1 MILFS
6 RISAYACSAIC
17 AGLLSVLLISCG
29 SSSPA
34 EESLTTAAET
44 LPATET
50 IPEIADKDTEPPDA
64 EASAEVPA
72 FGNRGVSQSM
82 VTDDRAGEAVN
93 LTLNLLQ
100 QVSSTTLISL
110 GFSSAAANTCEEF
123 DDSEAEDSCNG
134 VLSDIE
140 STCTEAADLIP
151 SDSVLSDS
159 FSDSMGCRVYFEAM
173 IVAIADPEESARMC
187 NELETEE
194 EANICQGWAENL
206 SEVGDMCDAAGG
218 EREICLAAMFEVVS
232 DVGLA
237 PLVPMLSDLTDAN
250 CEARQSD
257 IERDRCTTV
266 VALSSVFSSI
276 CEAVADESERDDCKK
291 ALAPVTEY
299 IIALMDVAFAS
310 ASACYESFEEGIEL
324 EDCTM
329 VLMLAAGNALC
340 DELELGELEDLCF
353 NDSDLCNFA
362 VSGFGS
368 GEERCL
374 DALSQVSEGCEGLPA
389 GPAQDGCRLAESGC
403 SAIAI
408 DIRREACVASIEGM
422 NNLAACVAISSDISE
437 RVACV
442 KDLDTG

>member
-1 MILFS
+1 MILFGRS
-6 RISAYACSAIC
+6 SAYACSAIC
-17 AGLLSVLLISCG
+17 AGLLSMLLISCG

-34 EESLTTAAET
+34 EESLTTAAEA

-50 IPEIADKDTEPPDA
+50 IPDIADKDTELPDA
-64 EASAEVPA
+64 EASEEVPA
-72 FGNRGVSQSM
+72 FGNQGVSQSM

-100 QVSSTTLISL
+100 QVSTTTLISL

-140 STCTEAADLIP
+140 STCTEAVDLIP
-151 SDSVLSDS
+151 SDSVFL
-159 FSDSMGCRVYFEAM
+159 DSMGCRVYFEAM

-206 SEVGDMCDAAGG
+206 SEVGDMCDAAGD

-232 DVGLA
+232 DFGLA
-237 PLVPMLSDLTDAN
+237 PVVPMLSDLTDAN

-266 VALSSVFSSI
+266 VALSSIFSSI
-276 CEAVADESERDDCKK
+276 CEVVADESERDDCQKVF
-291 ALAPVTEY
+291 APTTEY
-299 IIALMDVAFAS
+299 VIALMDVAFAS

-329 VLMLAAGNALC
+329 VLLLASSNALC
-340 DELELGELEDLCF
+340 DELDPTVQEDLCF
-353 NDSDLCNFA
+353 SNSDLCNFA
-362 VSGFGS
+362 ISGFGS

-374 DALSQVSEGCEGLPA
+374 NALDQVSEGCEGLPA
-389 GPAQDGCRLAESGC
+389 GPAQEGCRLAESGC
-403 SAIAI
+403 SAITI
-408 DIRREACVASIEGM
+408 DIRREACVASLEGM
-422 NNLAACVAISSDISE
+422 NNLAACIAISSDISE

>member
-1 MILFS
+1 M
-6 RISAYACSAIC
+6 
-17 AGLLSVLLISCG
+17 
-29 SSSPA
+29 
-34 EESLTTAAET
+34 ET
-44 LPATET
+44 LPTTET
-50 IPEIADKDTEPPDA
+50 IPEITDKDAELPDA

-72 FGNRGVSQSM
+72 FGNQGVSQSM

-140 STCTEAADLIP
+140 STCTEAADLVP
-151 SDSVLSDS
+151 SDSV

-194 EANICQGWAENL
+194 EANVCQGWAENL
-206 SEVGDMCDAAGG
+206 SEVGDMCDAAGD
-218 EREICLAAMFEVVS
+218 EREICLAAIFKVVS
-232 DVGLA
+232 DFGLA

-257 IERDRCTTV
+257 IERGRCTTV

-276 CEAVADESERDDCKK
+276 CEAMADESEKDSCETVF
-291 ALAPVTEY
+291 APVTEY
-299 IIALMDVAFAS
+299 VIALMDVVFAS

-324 EDCTM
+324 ENCTM
-329 VLMLAAGNALC
+329 VLMLAASNALC
-340 DELELGELEDLCF
+340 GELDTTVQEDFCF
-353 NDSDLCNFA
+353 SNSDLCNFA

-389 GPAQDGCRLAESGC
+389 GPAQEGCRLAESGC
-403 SAIAI
+403 GAITI

-422 NNLAACVAISSDISE
+422 NSLAACATISSDMSE
-437 RVACV
+437 RVACMR
-442 KDLDTG
+442 DLDTG

>member
-6 RISAYACSAIC
+6 RMSTYARSAIC
-17 AGLLSVLLISCG
+17 AGLISVLLVSCG

-34 EESLTTAAET
+34 EESLTTAVEIPPT
-44 LPATET
+44 TET

-72 FGNRGVSQSM
+72 FGNQGVSQSM

-93 LTLNLLQ
+93 LTLNFLQ
-100 QVSSTTLISL
+100 QVSTTTLISL

-140 STCTEAADLIP
+140 STCTEVADLIP
-151 SDSVLSDS
+151 SDSVFL
-159 FSDSMGCRVYFEAM
+159 DSMGCRVYFEAM

-206 SEVGDMCDAAGG
+206 SEVGDMCDAAGD
-218 EREICLAAMFEVVS
+218 EREICLAVMFEAVS
-232 DVGLA
+232 DFALA
-237 PLVPMLSDLTDAN
+237 PLVPMLSDLTNAN

-266 VALSSVFSSI
+266 VALSSVFSSL
-276 CEAVADESERDDCKK
+276 CEVVADESERDDCKK

-299 IIALMDVAFAS
+299 VIALMDVAFAS
-310 ASACYESFEEGIEL
+310 AAACYESFEEGIEL

-329 VLMLAAGNALC
+329 VLMLATGNALC
-340 DELELGELEDLCF
+340 DELDPAVQEDLCF
-353 NDSDLCNFA
+353 SNSDLCNFA
-362 VSGFGS
+362 VSSFES

-422 NNLAACVAISSDISE
+422 NNLAACVAISSDMSE
-437 RVACV
+437 RVACMR
-442 KDLDTG
+442 DLDTG